1 MTTPSGGQVE
11 VDGPEDSELV
21 RRTLAGDREAFGD
34 LVRRYERL
42 VFRIVGGFLRN
53 PADVDE
59 VAQEV
64 FVRAYVALN
73 RFRLGSPFR
82 PWVAQI
88 ATRASYDRLRRRRR
102 SAEVAWGQLPP
113 AEQRAAEELAG
124 GTDPGDAAAAR
135 DLAERALACLKPK
148 DRQVLVLADAQGF
161 TAPEVARALGCSA
174 LAARLRLHR
183 ARRAMRRVV
192 ERLLA
197 GSDLPR

>member
-1 MTTPSGGQVE
+1 MTTPGGWQGDDDPDDGALVE
-11 VDGPEDSELV
+11 
-21 RRTLAGDREAFGD
+21 RTLAGDREAFGA
-34 LVRRYERL
+34 LVRRHQRL

-53 PADVDE
+53 PADVEE

-64 FVRAYVALN
+64 FLRAFQALP
-73 RFRLGSPFR
+73 RFRAGAPFG
-82 PWVAQI
+82 PWVASI
-88 ATRASYDRLRRRRR
+88 ATRASYDLLRRRRR
-102 SAEVAWGQLPP
+102 SAEVAWEDLPP

-135 DLAERALACLKPK
+135 DLAERALACLNPK
-148 DRQVLVLADAQGF
+148 DRQALVLADAQGF

-192 ERLLA
+192 EGLL
-197 GSDLPR
+197 